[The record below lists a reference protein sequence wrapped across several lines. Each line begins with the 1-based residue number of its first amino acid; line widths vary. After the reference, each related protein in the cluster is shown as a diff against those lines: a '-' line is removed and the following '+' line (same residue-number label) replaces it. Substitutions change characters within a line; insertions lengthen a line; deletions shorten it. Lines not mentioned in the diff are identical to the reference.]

1 LRKITIFAVFLATF
15 TITSIA
21 NDIQEINALETEQQP
36 LETETEQLRQR
47 QDNIEKMLAEVEK
60 RYGKTA
66 AELHSL
72 QIKIEQKR
80 RNLDTIQDT
89 IQTNEKQLDR
99 EKKEL
104 AIQIKAAYKM
114 GQQEQLKLIFN
125 QQDPALSNRM
135 LMYYH
140 RINRARLNKISQIEE
155 AVAKLDQLNN
165 QNQAETAELESILKQ
180 KQSQQSALNSAKKQ
194 RNELLANL
202 ATFSVEEQLTYL
214 QESEKTLQNLITQL
228 SSATTIPK
236 NTDNIEVTDERPLS
250 TENNLSDQTIDFIK
264 LKGQLPW
271 PVKGKLLHKFGSRRL
286 ETVWDGVLIEAPEGQ
301 EIHAIANGK
310 VIFAEWLTSYG
321 YLLIIEHGGGFMS
334 LYAFNQSLYK
344 HKNDTI
350 KAGDVIASV
359 GQSGGRN
366 QPGLY
371 FGIRKQGIPIDPQ
384 QWCLK

>member
-1 LRKITIFAVFLATF
+1 MRKITIFAVFLATF

-165 QNQAETAELESILKQ
+165 QNQAETAELETILKQ

-350 KAGDVIASV
+350 KVGDVIASV

>member
-165 QNQAETAELESILKQ
+165 QNQAETAELETILKQ

-350 KAGDVIASV
+350 KVGDVIASV